1 MKSAVGDKKQ
11 FEAWKKRIAEA
22 EAAREKECKEVWQPL
37 FDGLIGSL
45 CRGQADA
52 DPVNGYAQFE
62 AMVMP
67 HYMGDSREFSFTP
80 TRIWGGEN
88 AEEKIAAAE
97 RMGKQA
103 TALAKACGLYV
114 DAVGAAGEMPNAMWN
129 HLWGMGVIVVGFN
142 PPKQAGE
149 GNNETREQ
157 GEDGGPLSPSAA
169 DADEHPGQVVDL
181 DAAEADHSEK
191 ADAGLPW
198 ARSYDPRRCVF
209 DATFGDVRKAR
220 WFAVDVFRTVA
231 ECKKTWPQFGEQ
243 WRKTAGAV
251 GDPRGGESERDGGG
265 VVRLRYVYALDP
277 LRLLIIPDDKS
288 GVAEIVEER
297 PLELGV
303 EGLPVLL
310 LGGKW
315 ITGRLFPKPALADG
329 HGPAKA
335 EIELMETA
343 RGATN
348 KIRNAIITNDDQLAE
363 ELRKG
368 DAHGVYVLDRDKDLK
383 AAVKTIELPALR
395 KELIDMATLMREN
408 RDRNLGTS
416 DMALAI
422 REPGN
427 PTATEASA
435 RQAAYTARLAG
446 LVGPVRAFEGAVGKS
461 LLAIAYQFLP
471 LLDGMQLLA
480 PGQQGSELVGFDV
493 NFPMI
498 GEMLDYAVDVHV
510 SDAATNADEVQQL
523 NNAFGLLS
531 NAAGALQAIGKMP
544 RLGVVAVEILR
555 RSTTPRAE
563 EMIVDLPPQPP
574 MPAEGGQVGMGA
586 GGNGAAP
593 PQEPQPP
600 DPQAELEQLYAA
612 LEQVPEGDPNED
624 AILQRIAEL
633 QAGGVPEMAAA

>member
-11 FEAWKKRIAEA
+11 YDAWKKRMREA
-22 EAAREKECKEVWQPL
+22 ETARDKECKEVWKPL

-62 AMVMP
+62 SMVMP

-88 AEEKIAAAE
+88 TEEKIAAAE

-103 TALAKACGLYV
+103 TALAKSCGLYV
-114 DAVGAAGEMPNAMWN
+114 DQAGAAGEMPNAMWN

-198 ARSYDPRRCVF
+198 ARSYDPRRCLF
-209 DATFGDVRKAR
+209 DPTFGDVRKAR
-220 WFAVDVFRTVA
+220 WFAVDVFRTVQ
-231 ECKKTWPQFGEQ
+231 ECKKAWPQFSEKWQ
-243 WRKTAGAV
+243 KTAGAV
-251 GDPRGGESERDGGG
+251 GNPGAAESGGDTCEADGAG

-368 DAHGVYVLDRDKDLK
+368 DAHGVYVLDRDKDPK
-383 AAVKTIELPALR
+383 AAVTTLELPALR
-395 KELIDMATLMREN
+395 KELIDMAALMREN

-471 LLDGMQLLA
+471 LLDGLQLSV
-480 PGQQGSELVGFDV
+480 PGQPGSELIGFDV

-523 NNAFGLLS
+523 NTAFGLLS
-531 NAAGALQAIGKMP
+531 QAAPMLQSIGKMP
-544 RLGVVAVEILR
+544 RLDLVAVEILR
-555 RSTTPRAE
+555 RSKTPRAE
-563 EMIVDLPPQPP
+563 EMIVDLPQ
-574 MPAEGGQVGMGA
+574 
-586 GGNGAAP
+586 P
-593 PQEPQPP
+593 PQESAQETREQGNNGFAPP
-600 DPQAELEQLYAA
+600 DSAAELEQLYAA

-633 QAGGVPEMAAA
+633 QAGGVPEVAAAA